1 MKKRLGLLLRIAL
14 VLGCLAYAFHGVD
27 LALLWS
33 TVRTY
38 DPWKI
43 LGLLAFS
50 SLGYGLAGWRLRRIL
65 HGRVGFFTG
74 VQTYA
79 LGLGVTNMLP
89 ARLGE
94 AAKTAYLGGLPGL
107 GLAEGL
113 RAVLWER
120 FFDLNGLIVCLLLA
134 AASTDMA
141 AGVAGPTVALAGFWL
156 LLAFLQARPDQAGLL
171 VDRLPFP
178 KAAAFLHTL
187 RLGLAADFR
196 PRFLLDGAFLTL
208 LVWAEF
214 YAELALATAWMA
226 GLPLAPDQLLVAF
239 VISVVAQAAPSTPGG
254 VGVYEAAVVA
264 GLSLYGVDKEQA
276 LAAGL
281 LLHMIIFIPGVLAGA
296 AVLARSGLSLKGLR
310 APSPSPKLEDR

>member
-1 MKKRLGLLLRIAL
+1 MKKRLGLLLRVAL
-14 VLGCLAYAFHGVD
+14 VGGCLAYAFHGVD
-27 LALLWS
+27 PAVLWS

-50 SLGYGLAGWRLRRIL
+50 SLGYVCAGLRLRQIL

-74 VQTYA
+74 VQAYA

-94 AAKTAYLGGLPGL
+94 AAKTAYLGGLPGV
-107 GLAEGL
+107 GLAAGL

-120 FFDLNGLIVCLLLA
+120 FFDLNGLIACLLLA
-134 AASTDMA
+134 AAATGQA
-141 AGVAGPTVALAGFWL
+141 AGVVGPAAVLAAFWL
-156 LLAFLQARPDQAGLL
+156 LLASLQARPDQAGRLI
-171 VDRLPFP
+171 DRLPFA

-196 PRFLLDGAFLTL
+196 PRFLLAGAGLTL

-214 YAELALATAWMA
+214 YAELALAVGWMA
-226 GLPLAPDQLLVAF
+226 GLPLTPGQLLTAF

-296 AVLARSGLSLKGLR
+296 AVLAKSGLSLKSLR
-310 APSPSPKLEDR
+310 AASPAPKLEDR